1 MSIETAKDSLVL
13 NQIID
18 QKTDTILLEEDCIV
32 PDIKPDILSVIS
44 TSGIICVY
52 KKEVSDG
59 RIRLDGCIN
68 TYIMYLADTQEENA
82 VRGLNTNLDFTHTI
96 DMEKATS
103 NMILDTNLVLKGLD
117 CKVLNGRKIHI
128 KAIIEVEAKV
138 SSNETV
144 EYVSDVQNLKDVQ
157 LLNKDFR
164 INSLV
169 GTGSTKLY
177 AKDTFTIDQIDN
189 LVEIMKT
196 DLKII
201 NKDTKVS
208 YNKVLIKAELETKIL
223 YLTEDNRINIVE
235 GKIPIIGFIDLPN
248 ISEEHICDVKYE
260 IKNLIVKPNNVDE
273 HSIYVEAEIEV
284 FCEAYEN
291 RELKMIQDLY
301 SPTISLNF
309 SQKRVRIIGQ
319 KESRQQVCSIREKE
333 MLPEIGTRKIYD
345 VEVYPI
351 INKQNIL
358 NNRILYEG
366 EVELNFIYAAS
377 QNNGIETKQ
386 ISIPFNFSMDFEGM
400 NPETNV
406 DTIVEISLQDFIVMP
421 DESIDIKIDLTFTA
435 ISSKDSSLS
444 IINEVEETEEKRN
457 SCQYSMVI
465 YFAKPG
471 DTLWKIA
478 KKFGS
483 TVDDIVRVNGME
495 RPDKINVGEKIYIP
509 KFVLNRAKEPIT
521 ISQNV

>member
-1 MSIETAKDSLVL
+1 MSIQTAKDSLVL

-18 QKTDTILLEEDCIV
+18 QKTDTILVEEDCIV

-44 TSGIICVY
+44 TSGIVCIY
-52 KKEVSDG
+52 KKEILDG
-59 RIRLDGCIN
+59 KIRLDGCIN

-82 VRGLNTNLDFTHTI
+82 VRGLNTNLDFTQMI

-103 NMILDTNLVLKGLD
+103 SMNLDTNLVLKSLD

-138 SSNETV
+138 SSNETI
-144 EYVSDVQNLKDVQ
+144 EYVRDIQNLKDVQ
-157 LLNKDFR
+157 LLNRDFR

-196 DLKII
+196 DIKII

-235 GKIPIIGFIDLPN
+235 GKIPVMGFIDLPN
-248 ISEEHICDVKYE
+248 ISEEHTCDVKYE

-301 SPTISLNF
+301 SPTVALDF
-309 SQKRVRIIGQ
+309 SQKRVRVIGQ
-319 KESRQQVCSIREKE
+319 KESRQQVCNIREKE

-351 INKQNIL
+351 IDKQNIL

-366 EVELNFIYAAS
+366 EVELNFIYAS
-377 QNNGIETKQ
+377 SRSDGIETKQ
-386 ISIPFNFSMDFEGM
+386 ISIPFNFSMDFEGIK
-400 NPETNV
+400 PETNI
-406 DTIVEISLQDFIVMP
+406 DTIVEISLQDFVVMP
-421 DESIDIKIDLTFTA
+421 DESIDIKVDLTFTA
-435 ISSKDSSLS
+435 ISSKDSNISV
-444 IINEVEETEEKRN
+444 IMEVEEAEENRN
-457 SCQYSMVI
+457 LCQYSMVI

-478 KKFGS
+478 KRFGS
-483 TVDDIVRVNGME
+483 TVEDIARVNGIE
-495 RPDKINVGEKIYIP
+495 DVDNLQVGRQLFIP
-509 KFVLNRAKEPIT
+509 RYHG
-521 ISQNV
+521 

>member
-18 QKTDTILLEEDCIV
+18 QKTDTILVEEDCIV
-32 PDIKPDILSVIS
+32 PDIKPDILNVIS
-44 TSGIICVY
+44 TSGIVCIY
-52 KKEVSDG
+52 KKEILDG
-59 RIRLDGCIN
+59 KIRLDGCVN

-82 VRGLNTNLDFTHTI
+82 VRGLNTNLDFTQMI

-103 NMILDTNLVLKGLD
+103 SMTLDTNLVLKSLD
-117 CKVLNGRKIHI
+117 CKVINGRKIHV
-128 KAIIEVEAKV
+128 KAILEVEAKV

-144 EYVSDVQNLKDVQ
+144 EYVKDIQNLKNVQ
-157 LLNKDFR
+157 LLNKDFH

-189 LVEIMKT
+189 LVEVMKT

-201 NKDTKVS
+201 NKDTKIS
-208 YNKVLIKAELETKIL
+208 YNKVLIKADLETKIL
-223 YLTEDNRINIVE
+223 YLTEDNRINMVE
-235 GKIPIIGFIDLPN
+235 GKIPIMGFIDLPN
-248 ISEEHICDVKYE
+248 ISEEHTCDVKYE
-260 IKNLIVKPNNVDE
+260 IKNLIIKPNNVEE

-291 RELKMIQDLY
+291 KELKMIQDLY
-301 SPTISLNF
+301 SPTVELSF
-309 SQKRVRIIGQ
+309 SQKQVRVIGK

-333 MLPEIGTRKIYD
+333 MLPEIGPRKIYD

-351 INKQNIL
+351 IDKQNVL
-358 NNRILYEG
+358 NGRILYEG
-366 EVELNFIYAAS
+366 EVELNFIYATS
-377 QNNGIETKQ
+377 GTGGIETKQ
-386 ISIPFNFSMDFEGM
+386 ISIPFNFSMDFDGM
-400 NPETNV
+400 KPDMNV
-406 DTIVEISLQDFIVMP
+406 DTIVEISLQDFVVMP
-421 DESIDIKIDLTFTA
+421 DESIDIKVDLTFTA
-435 ISSKDSSLS
+435 ISSRDSSIS
-444 IINEVEETEEKRN
+444 IIDDVQEAKESRN
-457 SCQYSMVI
+457 LCQYSMVI

-483 TVDDIVRVNGME
+483 TVEDIARVNGIE
-495 RPDKINVGEKIYIP
+495 QVDILQVGRQLFIP
-509 KFVLNRAKEPIT
+509 RYHG
-521 ISQNV
+521 